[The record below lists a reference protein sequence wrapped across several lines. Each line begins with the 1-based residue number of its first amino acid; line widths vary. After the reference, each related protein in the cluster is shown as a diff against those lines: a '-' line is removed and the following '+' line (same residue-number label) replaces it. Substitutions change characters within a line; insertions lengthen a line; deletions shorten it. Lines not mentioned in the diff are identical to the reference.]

1 VLCHCLQTSE
11 VNKKD
16 SEEIGLPGNSE
27 KNDETI
33 LQGSC
38 MHLSALEI
46 RIVNGYSLPKYSE
59 I

>member
-1 VLCHCLQTSE
+1 MLCHCLQTSD

-38 MHLSALEI
+38 MHLSALAI
-46 RIVNGYSLPKYSE
+46 
-59 I
+59 